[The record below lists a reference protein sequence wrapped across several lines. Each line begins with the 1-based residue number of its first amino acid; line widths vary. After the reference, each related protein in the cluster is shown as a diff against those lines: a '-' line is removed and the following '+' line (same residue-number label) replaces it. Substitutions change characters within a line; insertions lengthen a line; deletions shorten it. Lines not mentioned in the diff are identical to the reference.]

1 MDIIDTLKVGE
12 RVTSTYA
19 ENYFDD
25 EYSPCQNNE
34 NRPLSTDSEKRENS
48 EKSNTS
54 LNGFRE
60 NWVSPSDLL
69 IGIIE
74 LTPPFTSKIT
84 RGITHEG
91 IISIGNSILAK
102 ERQKFETELRRLLRD
117 NDASWNHILLH
128 EKQQVKLKVRKYFKK
143 IFEEKSKV
151 MTSEIDF
158 FYEKCLQELENH
170 LRSEIQYVLV
180 SAHANITSDLNIEIN
195 KRLKEE
201 RCLLEQLL
209 EKQYRSDINKIT
221 KYYKIM
227 SDYELNK
234 NGKLISKSL
243 HERNDALNVFYK
255 QIEAETVTSTMYVM
269 SMERKK
275 CKIKQFLLENYQN
288 SDIKERLEKIQAKQ
302 EIIDSYKERE
312 RFIADINF
320 EWKEKIKKIV
330 QLFLKFISFSL
341 KLLPEQTT
349 FLLDL
354 EKMFVLQLNEIQ
366 KHPQVAPQILVEV
379 ENNLN
384 NIFHFDECAMKANV
398 TCDKEPFQ
406 VVGDTLESIPT
417 PYGSRETLPSHV
429 ELPAITV
436 LLEKRFVYAKCNKF
450 DEIKAFLESCKC
462 LEEKACT
469 CFGNKEEETPSNPSF
484 SKSASIS
491 GELEQGSQS
500 IKSESSIELMQLDDF
515 KRKEDCPF
523 KHCRDWT
530 KQMTLDMSN
539 FVEFTEE
546 NFKVVQNRFTSPLK
560 EVERPK
566 LKSAKEIAHRKL
578 PFVEGIKQG
587 TNYRDA
593 VTQCSSDEDM
603 PSIEIEKDVPECTC
617 VNKHSS
623 QQLKDYNEK
632 ESRSKLINEIMVK
645 RRISMQRLLFSN
657 PNLLKMFTDESFDI
671 KL

>member
-1 MDIIDTLKVGE
+1 MDIIDTLESGE

-25 EYSPCQNNE
+25 EYSPCKNG
-34 NRPLSTDSEKRENS
+34 LVSTDSEKREDS
-48 EKSNTS
+48 KKSNTS
-54 LNGFRE
+54 PNGFRE
-60 NWVSPSDLL
+60 NWISPSDLL

-91 IISIGNSILAK
+91 IISIGNGMLAK

-128 EKQQVKLKVRKYFKK
+128 EKQQVKLKVRKCFKK
-143 IFEEKSKV
+143 IFEEKSKI
-151 MTSEIDF
+151 MTSEIEH
-158 FYEKCLQELENH
+158 FYEKCLLELENH
-170 LRSEIQYVLV
+170 LRSEIQHVLV

-201 RCLLEQLL
+201 KCVLETVL
-209 EKQYRSDINKIT
+209 EKQYRSEINKIT

-227 SDYELNK
+227 SDYELNR
-234 NGKLISKSL
+234 NGKIISKAL
-243 HERNDALNVFYK
+243 HERNDALNAFYK
-255 QIEAETVTSTMYVM
+255 QIEAETMTSTMYVM

-288 SDIKERLEKIQAKQ
+288 SEIKERLEKIQAKE
-302 EIIDSYKERE
+302 EIIDSYKQRE

-354 EKMFVLQLNEIQ
+354 EKLFVLQLNEIQ

-384 NIFHFDECAMKANV
+384 NIFHFNEPNI
-398 TCDKEPFQ
+398 TCDKEPFE
-406 VVGDTLESIPT
+406 VIGDTSESIPT

-436 LLEKRFVYAKCNKF
+436 LLEKKFVYAKCNKF
-450 DEIKAFLESCKC
+450 DEIKALLESCKC

-469 CFGNKEEETPSNPSF
+469 CFRNKEEETPSNISV
-484 SKSASIS
+484 SESASVS
-491 GELEQGSQS
+491 SELYQGSQS
-500 IKSESSIELMQLDDF
+500 IKSESSIELMQVDDI
-515 KRKEDCPF
+515 KRMQDCPY
-523 KHCRDWT
+523 KNCRDWT
-530 KQMTLDMSN
+530 KQMTLDISN

-546 NFKVVQNRFTSPLK
+546 NFKVVQNRYTFPLK
-560 EVERPK
+560 EAKRPK
-566 LKSAKEIAHRKL
+566 LTSAKEIAHKKL
-578 PFVEGIKQG
+578 PFVEGLKQG
-587 TNYRDA
+587 TSYHDA

-603 PSIEIEKDVPECTC
+603 PFVKIFEKDVPECTC
-617 VNKHSS
+617 VKKHSS

-671 KL
+671 KI

>member
-1 MDIIDTLKVGE
+1 MDIIDTLEGGE

-25 EYSPCQNNE
+25 EYSPGLNNK
-34 NRPLSTDSEKRENS
+34 NGPLSIDSEKRENS
-48 EKSNTS
+48 KKSNNS
-54 LNGFRE
+54 LNGFQE

-84 RGITHEG
+84 RGITHKG
-91 IISIGNSILAK
+91 IISIGNGILTK

-128 EKQQVKLKVRKYFKK
+128 EKQQVKLKVRNFFKK
-143 IFEEKSKV
+143 TFEEKSKII
-151 MTSEIDF
+151 TSEIDH
-158 FYEKCLQELENH
+158 FYENCLQELENH
-170 LRSEIQYVLV
+170 LRSEIQHVLV
-180 SAHANITSDLNIEIN
+180 SAHANITSDLNTEIN
-195 KRLKEE
+195 KRLKKE
-201 RCLLEQLL
+201 RSVLEQVL
-209 EKQYRSDINKIT
+209 EKQYRSEINKIT

-227 SDYELNK
+227 SDYEFNR
-234 NGKLISKSL
+234 NGKLISKAL
-243 HERNDALNVFYK
+243 YERNDALNAFYK
-255 QIEAETVTSTMYVM
+255 QIEAETVTSTMYVL

-288 SDIKERLEKIQAKQ
+288 SEIKEKLEKIQAKQ
-302 EIIDSYKERE
+302 EIIDLYKEKE
-312 RFIADINF
+312 RFIADIDF

-349 FLLDL
+349 FLLNL

-366 KHPQVAPQILVEV
+366 KHPQAGPQILVEA
-379 ENNLN
+379 ENNVTN
-384 NIFHFDECAMKANV
+384 SFHFDEANV

-406 VVGDTLESIPT
+406 VVGDTSESIPT

-450 DEIKAFLESCKC
+450 DEMKALLESCKC
-462 LEEKACT
+462 LEEALCT
-469 CFGNKEEETPSNPSF
+469 CYGNKEEEPPSNLSVF
-484 SKSASIS
+484 KSASIPV
-491 GELEQGSQS
+491 ELDQGSQS

-515 KRKEDCPF
+515 KRTQNCPF
-523 KHCRDWT
+523 KHCQDLS
-530 KQMTLDMSN
+530 KHMTLDISN

-546 NFKVVQNRFTSPLK
+546 NFKIVQNRFTFPLK
-560 EVERPK
+560 EAERPK
-566 LKSAKEIAHRKL
+566 LMSAKEIAHRKL

-587 TNYRDA
+587 TNYHDA

-603 PSIEIEKDVPECTC
+603 PFIKIEKDFPECTC
-617 VNKHSS
+617 VKKVSS
-623 QQLKDYNEK
+623 QHLKNYNEK
-632 ESRSKLINEIMVK
+632 ESRSKLINEIMAK
-645 RRISMQRLLFSN
+645 RRISIQRLLFNN
-657 PNLLKMFTDESFDI
+657 PNILKMFTDESYDVKI
-671 KL
+671 

>member
-1 MDIIDTLKVGE
+1 MDIIDTLEGGE

-25 EYSPCQNNE
+25 EYSPCQN
-34 NRPLSTDSEKRENS
+34 RSGSSGLLSTDSEKRENID
-48 EKSNTS
+48 KSNAG
-54 LNGFRE
+54 LNRLRE

-91 IISIGNSILAK
+91 IISIGNGILTK

-128 EKQQVKLKVRKYFKK
+128 EKQQVKLKVRSFFKK
-143 IFEEKSKV
+143 IFEEKSNI
-151 MTSEIDF
+151 MTSEIEY

-170 LRSEIQYVLV
+170 LRSEIQHVLV
-180 SAHANITSDLNIEIN
+180 SAHANIISDLNVEIN
-195 KRLKEE
+195 KRLKKE
-201 RCLLEQLL
+201 RCILEQVL
-209 EKQYRSDINKIT
+209 EKQYRSEINKIT
-221 KYYKIM
+221 KYYKLI
-227 SDYELNK
+227 SDYEFNR
-234 NGKLISKSL
+234 NSKLISKAL

-255 QIEAETVTSTMYVM
+255 QIEAETVASTMYVM

-288 SDIKERLEKIQAKQ
+288 SEIKERLGKMQAKQ
-302 EIIDSYKERE
+302 EIIDSYKKRE

-366 KHPQVAPQILVEV
+366 KHPQAAPQILVEV
-379 ENNLN
+379 ENNLAD
-384 NIFHFDECAMKANV
+384 ILHFDEANV

-406 VVGDTLESIPT
+406 VVGDTSESIPT

-429 ELPAITV
+429 ELPTITV

-450 DEIKAFLESCKC
+450 DEIKALLESCKC
-462 LEEKACT
+462 LKEKACT
-469 CFGNKEEETPSNPSF
+469 CFGNKEEKTPSNPSVY
-484 SKSASIS
+484 KSASIS
-491 GELEQGSQS
+491 GELDQGSQS

-515 KRKEDCPF
+515 KRMQDCPF

-530 KQMTLDMSN
+530 KQMTLDVSN
-539 FVEFTEE
+539 FVEFSEE
-546 NFKVVQNRFTSPLK
+546 NFKSVQNRFTFPLK
-560 EVERPK
+560 EAERPK
-566 LKSAKEIAHRKL
+566 LMSAKEIAHRKL

-587 TNYRDA
+587 PNYHDA

-603 PSIEIEKDVPECTC
+603 PFIEIEKDLPECTC
-617 VNKHSS
+617 VKKHSC
-623 QQLKDYNEK
+623 QQLKDYKEK

-657 PNLLKMFTDESFDI
+657 PSLLKMFTDESFDI
-671 KL
+671 KI